1 MSPSAQTQTD
11 AYAAPQRMKKAR
23 LTPSFF
29 AYCAPGFPPPGPVP
43 HFHVKNLSLRGRNA
57 PVAIRNPCED
67 AFPTHRMEANNPGRT
82 ESSAPTN
89 RSVGAGGCPPS
100 RQPIPGHCCGRQ
112 SGHFLETGSLHLPL
126 AALRRFPRR
135 PAFTSCHVI
144 RRAGCPHPAARTMGN
159 SVAVFRRFL
168 TKRLVKGRALCYTL
182 LEKQKCGS
190 SRVRQHPRACAGVY
204 TTYTTA
210 KWPHRMEY
218 YTPYQP
224 FL

>member
-1 MSPSAQTQTD
+1 MTPSTETPIGPHTVPVSHEKSSAHAELFLCDAVLRPSAARPCT
-11 AYAAPQRMKKAR
+11 ALSCKKPVIARALCVRGNPQ
-23 LTPSFF
+23 P
-29 AYCAPGFPPPGPVP
+29 
-43 HFHVKNLSLRGRNA
+43 LRGRLPYA
-57 PVAIRNPCED
+57 PYGGEQPRADRVVRPYKP
-67 AFPTHRMEANNPGRT
+67 FRRGR
-82 ESSAPTN
+82 
-89 RSVGAGGCPPS
+89 R
-100 RQPIPGHCCGRQ
+100 
-112 SGHFLETGSLHLPL
+112 
-126 AALRRFPRR
+126 PRR

>member
-1 MSPSAQTQTD
+1 MRSPAHCTSCCAFVGATLAVARSSRLLLRFRRGAPCGRPREGQSPS
-11 AYAAPQRMKKAR
+11 
-23 LTPSFF
+23 
-29 AYCAPGFPPPGPVP
+29 
-43 HFHVKNLSLRGRNA
+43 
-57 PVAIRNPCED
+57 
-67 AFPTHRMEANNPGRT
+67 
-82 ESSAPTN
+82 PTN
-89 RSVGAGGCPPS
+89 RFVGAGGCPPS
-100 RQPIPGHCCGRQ
+100 CQPIPGHCRVRQ

>member
-1 MSPSAQTQTD
+1 M
-11 AYAAPQRMKKAR
+11 
-23 LTPSFF
+23 TPSPP
-29 AYCAPGFPPPGPVP
+29 APSSADPVKIREKKENAPGR
-43 HFHVKNLSLRGRNA
+43 SL
-57 PVAIRNPCED
+57 
-67 AFPTHRMEANNPGRT
+67 F
-82 ESSAPTN
+82 
-89 RSVGAGGCPPS
+89 
-100 RQPIPGHCCGRQ
+100 
-112 SGHFLETGSLHLPL
+112 LHLPPNVARAFL
-126 AALRRFPRR
+126 RTGPQAGRCGHRPLRRSIGKQCVGAEPCPPHWQSIRRGRRPRR

>member
-1 MSPSAQTQTD
+1 MTPSTEKPIGPHTVPAAHEKSSAHAELFSCNAGLRLFAVPHPLPRTISMAPLPKGGWHGKAVTGG
-11 AYAAPQRMKKAR
+11 YIFPAAPAGH
-23 LTPSFF
+23 
-29 AYCAPGFPPPGPVP
+29 AGPALQSAA
-43 HFHVKNLSLRGRNA
+43 LSGRADRVVRPYKPFRRGR
-57 PVAIRNPCED
+57 R
-67 AFPTHRMEANNPGRT
+67 
-82 ESSAPTN
+82 
-89 RSVGAGGCPPS
+89 
-100 RQPIPGHCCGRQ
+100 
-112 SGHFLETGSLHLPL
+112 
-126 AALRRFPRR
+126 PRR

-144 RRAGCPHPAARTMGN
+144 RRAGCPHPAARTMGD

-218 YTPYQP
+218 YTPYRP